1 MNRSLPPLLALLLLT
16 ACTQA
21 PVPAVD
27 PTPAPTARAQAPG
40 PNEYLVKRGDTLY
53 RIAKEHGVDHM
64 EIAAL
69 NNLDNPAAIKEGQVL
84 RLRRSA
90 APVASAATV
99 APISTGAVVESRP
112 LGGQSAMSEAPSGW
126 LREPKGGK
134 EPYSAEADARLN
146 RSSMDAPAAPA
157 TNLATTPATTPPV
170 APPAAPTSTDGIVW
184 AWPTSAALTSPYNE
198 AGSKGFDF
206 AGRQGDP
213 VLAASDGK
221 VLYVG
226 DALAGY
232 GKLVIVKHSAE
243 YLSVYAHNHRIL
255 VKEGQS
261 VRRGQKIA
269 EMGKTGTD
277 TVKLHFEVRKQ
288 GKPVDPVTYLPK
300 R

>member
-1 MNRSLPPLLALLLLT
+1 MNRSLPPLLALLFLT

-27 PTPAPTARAQAPG
+27 PTPAPTARAQAAG

-64 EIAAL
+64 ELAAL

-84 RLRRSA
+84 RLRRTA
-90 APVASAATV
+90 TPVASTATV

-112 LGGQSAMSEAPSGW
+112 LGGQSAMGEAPSGW

-146 RSSMDAPAAPA
+146 RTSLEAAAPAAAP
-157 TNLATTPATTPPV
+157 TTPPPV
-170 APPAAPTSTDGIVW
+170 APPAAAASTDGIVW
-184 AWPTSAALTSPYNE
+184 AWPTNAALTAPYNE